1 MQLRPD
7 QLEAHLK
14 KTLAPVY
21 FLTGDEP
28 LQMTEAADAL
38 RAAARARGYTD
49 REVLSV
55 EAGFDWDQLLA
66 AAGSLSL
73 FAERR
78 ILELRLPTGKP
89 GDAGGKALR
98 AYVERPP
105 EDTVLIVLAGKLEP
119 AARKSKWVQAL
130 EQAGVMLTLWPVDAQ
145 RLPAWIRQRMQGRG
159 LKPEP
164 EAVAL
169 LAERVEGNLMAAAQE
184 IEKLVLLHGPGP
196 LDAATVQAA
205 VADSARFDVFGLVDT
220 ALAGEVARSQR
231 MLTGLRGEGVEPV
244 LILWALTREIRSLAA
259 MAAEVARGTSP
270 GQVMAKCRVWD
281 SRKAPIGAALG
292 RLRPAR
298 LQGLLRQAAELDR
311 IIKGQAPGNPWD
323 ELVQLTL
330 RLAGLELRRA
340 G

>member
-1 MQLRPD
+1 MQLRPE
-7 QLEAHLK
+7 QLDAHLK

-21 FLTGDEP
+21 FLTGDDP
-28 LQMTEAADAL
+28 LLMTEAADAL
-38 RAAARARGYTD
+38 RAAARARGFAD

-55 EAGFDWDQLLA
+55 ESGFDWDQLLA
-66 AAGSLSL
+66 AAGNLSL
-73 FAERR
+73 FAEQR

-89 GDAGGKALR
+89 GDAGAKALR

-105 EDTVLIVLAGKLEP
+105 EDTVLIILAGKLD
-119 AARKSKWVQAL
+119 ASARKSKWVQAL
-130 EQAGVMLTLWPVDAQ
+130 EQAGVMITLWPVDMHK
-145 RLPAWIRQRMQGRG
+145 LPAWIRQRMQDRG

-184 IEKLVLLHGPGP
+184 IEKLLLLQGSGP
-196 LDAATVQAA
+196 LSAAAVQAA

-220 ALAGEVARSQR
+220 ALSGEVARSQR
-231 MLTGLRGEGVEPV
+231 MLTALRGEGVEPV
-244 LILWALTREIRSLAA
+244 LILWALAREIRSLAA
-259 MAAEVARGTSP
+259 MAREVAQGTSP
-270 GQVMAKCRVWD
+270 GQVMAKYRVWE
-281 SRKAPIGAALG
+281 SRKKPIGAALG
-292 RLRPAR
+292 RLRLPQWQR
-298 LQGLLRQAAELDR
+298 LLRQAAELDR
-311 IIKGQAPGNPWD
+311 VIKGQAPGNPWD

>member
-1 MQLRPD
+1 MQLRPE
-7 QLEAHLK
+7 QLDAHLK

-21 FLTGDEP
+21 FLTGDDP
-28 LQMTEAADAL
+28 LLMTEAADAL
-38 RAAARARGYTD
+38 RAAARARGFAD

-55 EAGFDWDQLLA
+55 ESGFDWDQLLA
-66 AAGSLSL
+66 AAGNLSL
-73 FAERR
+73 FAEQR

-89 GDAGGKALR
+89 GDAGAKALR

-105 EDTVLIVLAGKLEP
+105 EDTVLIILAGKLD
-119 AARKSKWVQAL
+119 ASARKSKWVQAL
-130 EQAGVMLTLWPVDAQ
+130 EQAGVMITLWPVDVHK
-145 RLPAWIRQRMQGRG
+145 LPAWIRQRMQGRG

-184 IEKLVLLHGPGP
+184 IEKLLLLQGPGP
-196 LDAATVQAA
+196 LSAAAVQAT

-231 MLTGLRGEGVEPV
+231 MLVALRGEGVEPV
-244 LILWALTREIRSLAA
+244 LILWALAREIRSLAA
-259 MAAEVARGTSP
+259 MAREVAQGTAA
-270 GQVMAKCRVWD
+270 GQVLAKHRVWE
-281 SRKAPIGAALG
+281 SRKQPIGAALG
-292 RLRPAR
+292 RLRLPQWQR
-298 LQGLLRQAAELDR
+298 LLRQAAALDR

>member
-21 FLTGDEP
+21 FLTGDDP

-38 RAAARARGYTD
+38 RAAARAQGYTD

-55 EAGFDWDQLLA
+55 ESGFDWDQLLA
-66 AAGSLSL
+66 AAGNLSL

-105 EDTVLIVLAGKLEP
+105 EDTVLIVLAGKLEA

-145 RLPAWIRQRMQGRG
+145 KLPAWIRQRMHSRG
-159 LKPEP
+159 LQPDP

-184 IEKLVLLHGPGP
+184 IEKLLLLHGPGA
-196 LDAATVQAA
+196 LDAATVQAS

-220 ALAGEVARSQR
+220 ALSGEVARSQR
-231 MLTGLRGEGVEPV
+231 MLIALRGEGVEPV
-244 LILWALTREIRSLAA
+244 LILWALAREIRSLAA
-259 MAAEVARGTSP
+259 MAGEVARGTAP
-270 GQVMAKCRVWD
+270 AQVMARHRVWE
-281 SRKAPIGAALG
+281 SRKKPIAAALG
-292 RLRPAR
+292 RLRLPQWQR
-298 LQGLLRQAAELDR
+298 LLRQAAALDR
-311 IIKGQAPGNPWD
+311 IVKGQAPGNPWD